1 MHEHFPWYNST
12 LPKFHRPLP
21 QFQIDSQP
29 GSINLDKINVVKQKN
44 EWMMPRAARD
54 CNNASSTELFPTI
67 NDDDQTISMTSPP
80 RHLSLS

>member
-1 MHEHFPWYNST
+1 MHKHFPWYNSA

-21 QFQIDSQP
+21 QFQIDSQRD
-29 GSINLDKINVVKQKN
+29 SINLDKINVVKQKN

-54 CNNASSTELFPTI
+54 CNASSTELFPTI